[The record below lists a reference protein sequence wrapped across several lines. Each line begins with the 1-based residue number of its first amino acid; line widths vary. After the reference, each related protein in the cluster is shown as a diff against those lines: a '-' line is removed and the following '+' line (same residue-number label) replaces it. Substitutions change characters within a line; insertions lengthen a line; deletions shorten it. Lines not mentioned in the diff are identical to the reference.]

1 MTIYPHRTGLILA
14 ALLGTWHLLWS
25 LLVALGWAQGLINF
39 IFWIHFIRPVYI
51 IENFEI
57 GRALLLIAVTSAI
70 GYSVGWSFAML
81 WNKFHK

>member
-1 MTIYPHRTGLILA
+1 LA
-14 ALLGTWHLLWS
+14 AVLGTWHLLWS